1 MSLLDNLPKVIRR
14 EIDQSD
20 VKAQSARDDKPFL
33 LCCSRD
39 LEPEEIELLKHYG
52 KLLVFHHS
60 FVNIPLG
67 SHQFDYAAFDL
78 REKTHRDTLAKED
91 LSGYHV
97 VCVVGLLDK
106 YDDFVLDLK
115 AENLVKTFPSRQ
127 AFKSDFDRLL
137 LSAKIRKP
145 SVLKSLFRFLCFL
158 QDGYPRE

>member
-14 EIDQSD
+14 EIDPSD
-20 VKAQSARDDKPFL
+20 VKAQAARDDKPFL

-39 LEPEEIELLKHYG
+39 LQPEEIELLKHYG
-52 KLLVFHHS
+52 KVLIFHHS
-60 FVNIPLG
+60 FVNIPLN

-91 LSGYHV
+91 LSNYHV
-97 VCVVGLLDK
+97 VCVVSLFDS
-106 YDDFVLDLK
+106 YDDFVVDLK
-115 AENLVKTFPSRQ
+115 AESLIRSFPSRQ

-145 SVLKSLFRFLCFL
+145 SVLKSIYRALCFL
-158 QDGYPRE
+158 QAGLPRE

>member
-1 MSLLDNLPKVIRR
+1 MSLLDSLPKVIRR
-14 EIDQSD
+14 EVDPSD

-39 LEPEEIELLKHYG
+39 MQPEEIDLLKHYG
-52 KLLVFHHS
+52 KLLQFHQS
-60 FVNIPLG
+60 FCNIPLA
-67 SHQFDYAAFDL
+67 SHQFDYATFDL

-91 LSGYHV
+91 LSAYHV
-97 VCVVGLLDK
+97 VCVVGLLDR

-115 AENLVKTFPSRQ
+115 AENLIRTFPSRQ

-145 SVLKSLFRFLCFL
+145 SVLKSVLRALCFL
-158 QDGYPRE
+158 ADGYPRE